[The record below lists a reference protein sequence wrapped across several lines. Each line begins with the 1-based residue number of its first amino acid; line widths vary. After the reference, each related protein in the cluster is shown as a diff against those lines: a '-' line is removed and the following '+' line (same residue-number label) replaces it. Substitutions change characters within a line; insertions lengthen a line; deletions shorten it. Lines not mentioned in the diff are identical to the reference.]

1 MGPVCLFCLLLYERR
16 EDLYCMPR
24 SITIEE
30 LYKIK
35 FITRPRISPDGERVA
50 FVVTTID
57 ENKHEYRSSIW
68 LASSEGGE
76 ARRLT
81 AGPANASS
89 PSWSPDGR
97 FLAFVSEREGEAVAK
112 EGKEQKKQSKGERQI
127 WTLPIEGGATR

>member
-1 MGPVCLFCLLLYERR
+1 MVLVCLSCLLVYERR

-57 ENKHEYRSSIW
+57 ENKHDYRSSIC
-68 LASSEGGE
+68 LASSECGGS
-76 ARRLT
+76 RGLT
-81 AGPANASS
+81 AGPSHSS
-89 PSWSPDGR
+89 CPSWSHDGR
-97 FLAFVSEREGEAVAK
+97 LLIF
-112 EGKEQKKQSKGERQI
+112 
-127 WTLPIEGGATR
+127 